1 VEGDRVEAIG
11 DRQNQLHSEYKLTR
25 KTKMDSKGKLLN
37 HRLTNQDSSVRE
49 VHTHRNN
56 QPKISAHVS
65 NSPQE
70 LSD

>member
-1 VEGDRVEAIG
+1 MEDDDIEAID
-11 DRQNQLHSEYKLTR
+11 DRQDQLHLQHDFARQTE
-25 KTKMDSKGKLLN
+25 MVSKGKLLN

-49 VHTHRNN
+49 VHTHRDNRC
-56 QPKISAHVS
+56 KVAVCLS